1 MATADRLPASKAAPR
16 SRKLIRENIEGWL
29 FISPFVIGFL
39 LFVARPFL
47 TSIYYSFTRY
57 DFMSPPRWIGLD
69 NYRTLIADKEIWKT
83 LLWTTGFAVFSVP
96 TSLLLGLVL
105 ALIANT
111 NIRGIAALRTLYY
124 LPSQINPV
132 AMASVWAWLFNPS
145 VGLLNYFLS
154 LVGIEGPRWLGDPN
168 WLLPATVI
176 MMAFGAGGSMVVNL
190 AGLQSISATFYEAAQ
205 LDGANSWQ
213 MLLRIT
219 LPLMSPT
226 IFFNLVMG
234 IIGALQSFTTL
245 YLLLGTTAP
254 VYMVQLYRVAFDRLN
269 IGFGSAMAWV
279 LFFYIMIFTALIFRT
294 ATSWVYYEGSP
305 RGR

>member
-1 MATADRLPASKAAPR
+1 MAISVRSTASRAS
-16 SRKLIRENIEGWL
+16 SRKWRSVRENIEGWL

-39 LFVARPFL
+39 VFFARPFI

-57 DFMSPPRWIGLD
+57 DFFGDPKWVGLE
-69 NYRTLIADKEIWKT
+69 NYRTLIGDTAIWKA
-83 LLWTTGFAVFSVP
+83 LGWTSLFAVFSVP
-96 TSLLLGLVL
+96 ISLIIGLIL

-111 NIRGIAALRTLYY
+111 EVKGIALLRTLYY

-132 AMASVWAWLFNPS
+132 AMASVWAWIFNPS
-145 VGLLNYFLS
+145 VGLLNYILS
-154 LVGIEGPRWLGDPN
+154 WFGIDGPRWIGDPN

-176 MMAFGAGGSMVVNL
+176 MMAFGAGGSMVINL
-190 AGLQSISATFYEAAQ
+190 AGLQGIPISFYEAAQ
-205 LDGANSWQ
+205 LDGASSWQ
-213 MLLRIT
+213 MLRKIT

-245 YLLLGTTAP
+245 YLLLGPTAP

-269 IGFGSAMAWV
+269 IGYGSAMAWV
-279 LFFYIMIFTALIFRT
+279 LFFYITALTVIVFRS
-294 ATSWVYYEGSP
+294 ATSWVYYEGTP

>member
-1 MATADRLPASKAAPR
+1 MHTC
-16 SRKLIRENIEGWL
+16 
-29 FISPFVIGFL
+29 
-39 LFVARPFL
+39 
-47 TSIYYSFTRY
+47 
-57 DFMSPPRWIGLD
+57 
-69 NYRTLIADKEIWKT
+69 
-83 LLWTTGFAVFSVP
+83 
-96 TSLLLGLVL
+96 LLLGLVL

-111 NIRGIAALRTLYY
+111 NIRGIALLRTLYY

-145 VGLLNYFLS
+145 VGLINYLLS
-154 LVGIEGPRWLGDPN
+154 LVGIQGPRWIGDPN

-190 AGLQSISATFYEAAQ
+190 AGLQSISVTFYEAAQ
-205 LDGANSWQ
+205 LDGASSWQ

-245 YLLLGTTAP
+245 YLLLGTNAP

>member
-1 MATADRLPASKAAPR
+1 M
-16 SRKLIRENIEGWL
+16 RENLEGWL
-29 FISPFVIGFL
+29 FISPFVIGFI
-39 LFVARPFL
+39 LFVARPFI
-47 TSIYYSFTRY
+47 TSIYYSFTRF
-57 DFMSPPRWIGLD
+57 DFVSPPVWVGLQ
-69 NYRTLIADKEIWKT
+69 NYQSLIADKDIWKA

-96 TSLLLGLVL
+96 TSLFLGLVL

-111 NIRGIAALRTLYY
+111 NVRGIALLRTLYY

-145 VGLLNYFLS
+145 VGLINYLLS
-154 LVGIEGPRWLGDPN
+154 LVGIQGPRWIGDPN

-190 AGLQSISATFYEAAQ
+190 AGLQSIPISFYEAAQ
-205 LDGANSWQ
+205 LDGASSWQ

-245 YLLLGTTAP
+245 YLLLGTNAP

-279 LFFYIMIFTALIFRT
+279 LFFYIMLFTALIFRT
-294 ATSWVYYEGSP
+294 ATSWVYYEGAP

>member
-1 MATADRLPASKAAPR
+1 MVATDRALVSGR
-16 SRKLIRENIEGWL
+16 SARRWRLFRENAEGWL
-29 FISPFVIGFL
+29 FISPFVIGF
-39 LFVARPFL
+39 FVFLVRPFI

-57 DFMSPPRWIGLD
+57 DFMSPPIWVGLG
-69 NYRTLIADKEIWKT
+69 NYRSLIGDAQIWQTLV
-83 LLWTTGFAVFSVP
+83 WTTLFAVFSVP
-96 TSLLLGLVL
+96 TSLLIGLVL

-111 NIRGIAALRTLYY
+111 NVRGIAFLRTLYY

-132 AMASVWAWLFNPS
+132 AMASVWAWIFNPS
-145 VGLLNYFLS
+145 VGLLNYVLS
-154 LVGIEGPRWLGDPN
+154 LVGIEGPKWLGDPR

-176 MMAFGAGGSMVVNL
+176 MMAFGAGGSMIINL
-190 AGLQSISATFYEAAQ
+190 AGLQSIPISFYEAAQ
-205 LDGANSWQ
+205 LDGASSWQ

-245 YLLLGTTAP
+245 YLLLGNNAP
-254 VYMVQLYRVAFDRLN
+254 VYMVQLYRIAFDRLN

-279 LFFYIMIFTALIFRT
+279 LFFYIMALTALVFRT
-294 ATSWVYYEGSP
+294 ATSWVYYEAGTQA
-305 RGR
+305 R